1 MYDQSLRDMGGLS
14 LRKLIMGVDSITVPK
29 VRFRTGNVEW
39 IKEDLANIIVVR
51 LTLGKKFVSSCKV
64 TIPELFTMFSVDA

>member
-1 MYDQSLRDMGGLS
+1 MYDQSLRGMGGLS

-29 VRFRTGNVEW
+29 ERFRTGNVEW

>member
-1 MYDQSLRDMGGLS
+1 MYDQSLRGMGGLS
-14 LRKLIMGVDSITVPK
+14 LRKLIMAVDSITVLK
-29 VRFRTGNVEW
+29 VRFGTGNVEW

-51 LTLGKKFVSSCKV
+51 LTLGKKFVSPCKV

>member
-1 MYDQSLRDMGGLS
+1 MYDQSLRGMGGLS
-14 LRKLIMGVDSITVPK
+14 LRKLIMRVDSITVPK

-51 LTLGKKFVSSCKV
+51 LTLGKKFVSPCKV

>member
-1 MYDQSLRDMGGLS
+1 MYDQSLRGMGGLS

-51 LTLGKKFVSSCKV
+51 LTLGKKFVSPCKV
-64 TIPELFTMFSVDA
+64 TIPE

>member
-1 MYDQSLRDMGGLS
+1 M
-14 LRKLIMGVDSITVPK
+14 
-29 VRFRTGNVEW
+29 EW

-51 LTLGKKFVSSCKV
+51 LTLGKKFVSPCKV

>member
-1 MYDQSLRDMGGLS
+1 MYDQSLRGMGGLS

-29 VRFRTGNVEW
+29 VRFGTGNVEW

-51 LTLGKKFVSSCKV
+51 LTLGKKFVSPCKV
-64 TIPELFTMFSVDA
+64 TIPKLFTMFSVDA

>member
-1 MYDQSLRDMGGLS
+1 MYDQSLRGMGGLS

-51 LTLGKKFVSSCKV
+51 LTLGKKFVSPCKV

>member
-1 MYDQSLRDMGGLS
+1 MYDQSLRGMGGLS
-14 LRKLIMGVDSITVPK
+14 LRKLIMGVDSI
-29 VRFRTGNVEW
+29 RFGTGNVKW

-51 LTLGKKFVSSCKV
+51 LTLGKKFVSPCKV